1 MPPDHSSL
9 NPLNRHPADR
19 DPSTY
24 HPERSEGS
32 AFRPGPNKNAA
43 NSFRLLPHEVFFHLF
58 VFVTWLRLV
67 HATGFTGSLSLI
79 YASFLLIAAL
89 LICLSA
95 RVAHQWA
102 WRLRLLY
109 YPIVMNT
116 AYFYM
121 APVVEKIH
129 RGPLL
134 DSSLRHID
142 SLLIGGNL
150 SLRLEPYIRRA
161 FTEPLSFCYMLFI
174 PYLTFSML
182 WYFVGSLSL
191 LKRFYL
197 GLFTIY
203 GFGFLGYSFV
213 PAAGPYLAM
222 AHEFHVPFAGWYFT
236 RWNAAMVRIGSNG
249 VDVFPSLHCAI
260 SSYILLFDRWYKKY
274 RFRLYVI
281 PCVGLWF
288 STIYLRYHYF
298 IDILVGFAL
307 SACVLWMTRRYTLEN
322 ESDAEG
328 RSFTSGT
335 NAQ

>member
-1 MPPDHSSL
+1 MRRVTTSSSCHPEAAPSAAEGPAFSSL
-9 NPLNRHPADR
+9 TSKHFSP
-19 DPSTY
+19 
-24 HPERSEGS
+24 
-32 AFRPGPNKNAA
+32 
-43 NSFRLLPHEVFFHLF
+43 RLLPHDLVLQHSLLN
-58 VFVTWLRLV
+58 TWLRLV
-67 HATGFTGSLSLI
+67 RATGLTNSLSLI
-79 YASFLLIAAL
+79 YASFLVIAAL
-89 LICLSA
+89 LILLSL
-95 RVAHQWA
+95 RVHHQWA

-109 YPIVMNT
+109 YPIVMNI

-121 APVVEKIH
+121 APVVAKIH

-134 DSSLRHID
+134 DPSLRRID
-142 SLLIGGNL
+142 TLLIGQNL
-150 SLRLEPYIRRA
+150 SLRLEPYIRPA

-182 WYFVGSLSL
+182 FYFCSSLPL

-203 GFGFLGYSFV
+203 GFGFLGYTLV

-222 AHEFHVPFAGWYFT
+222 THEFHIPFTGWAFT

-260 SSYILLFDRWYKKY
+260 SSYILFFDRWYKKY
-274 RFRLYVI
+274 RFRLYAI

-298 IDILVGFAL
+298 IDVLVGFTL
-307 SACVLWMTRRYTLEN
+307 SACVLWMTRRWELPDDSDLSSTLG
-322 ESDAEG
+322 G
-328 RSFTSGT
+328 RSFSSDISTRRRVGFGP
-335 NAQ
+335 